1 MPHRIAVTGSPGVG
15 KSTLV
20 EKITEVMKCRVGGV
34 LARDK
39 RFNGRRIGFE
49 LLDIASGN
57 VGVLADETGNGPQ
70 LGKYRVHLDS
80 LENIGAKAVQN
91 AIQCDLIVVDEVGPM
106 ELSSRSFISAVE
118 NAIASPKP
126 MLIVLHEWSNH
137 PLAKKI
143 RRTFQVISV
152 TRENRD
158 MLVKEIAQALN
169 AEI

>member
-1 MPHRIAVTGSPGVG
+1 MPHRIAVTGSPGIG
-15 KSTLV
+15 KSTVV
-20 EKITEVMKCRVGGV
+20 EKVTKVMKCRVGGV

-49 LLDIASGN
+49 LLDIASGD

-80 LENIGAKAVQN
+80 LGKIGATAVQN

-126 MLIVLHEWSNH
+126 MLVVLHEWSNH

-158 MLVKEIAQALN
+158 ALAKEIAQALN
-169 AEI
+169 AEN